1 MGANEMK
8 KGFIDG
14 PVKVLRKE
22 LVKTEP
28 IGLNE
33 YKLSDQSWLG
43 ERQVINAEK
52 TIPHLKEQL
61 VKSGALANLQN
72 YGTSKFEFKGLWFA
86 DHDIHKSLEGFFW
99 NQNYQE
105 SEAFSDFIQ
114 VCTDA
119 LKNAQE
125 PDGYLNTWFGGVHPE
140 KKFSDFASGHEM
152 YNAGHLI
159 QAAVAQ
165 QNV

>member
-72 YGTSKFEFKGLWFA
+72 YGTSKFEF
-86 DHDIHKSLEGFFW
+86 HSSV
-99 NQNYQE
+99 Y
-105 SEAFSDFIQ
+105 
-114 VCTDA
+114 
-119 LKNAQE
+119 
-125 PDGYLNTWFGGVHPE
+125 
-140 KKFSDFASGHEM
+140 
-152 YNAGHLI
+152 
-159 QAAVAQ
+159 
-165 QNV
+165 